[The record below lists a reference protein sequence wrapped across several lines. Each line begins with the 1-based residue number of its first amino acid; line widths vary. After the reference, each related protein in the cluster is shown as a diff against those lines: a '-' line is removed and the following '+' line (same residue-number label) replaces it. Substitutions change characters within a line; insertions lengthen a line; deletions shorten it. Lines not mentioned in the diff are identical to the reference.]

1 MLTRSQTTKSTSVKE
16 NTPCSN
22 YCITTRASAR
32 LAELEPTVSELKN
45 QVRRSERIST
55 LLEPVYSV
63 DIDFEEDNQVRRSER
78 ISTVPKPVYSV
89 DIDFEEAS
97 QAWMAN
103 KRKMGNGMYMY
114 KRNAFQNKV

>member
-16 NTPCSN
+16 NTNNSN
-22 YCITTRASAR
+22 YCITTRASSR
-32 LAELEPTVSELKN
+32 LAELEPTVSE
-45 QVRRSERIST
+45 
-55 LLEPVYSV
+55 
-63 DIDFEEDNQVRRSER
+63 FENQVRRSER

-103 KRKMGNGMYMY
+103 KRRMGNGMYMY
-114 KRNAFQNKV
+114 KRNAFQNKH